1 MKQTDMSFS
10 FLSVLLPGSY
20 FGFLNPGVNGESFLC
35 VCGYKN
41 VNIGFFTF
49 VHSQPWDLMWL
60 IFQIVLSLFIL
71 GKSHTLC
78 AQRAVH
84 LHFNL
89 QRLTWHY
96 IFFFFKENTSLSST
110 EGSLF
115 MIITF
120 FPPKDG
126 KKIPRLV
133 WPRVASERPVHGQ
146 KCSPWF
152 SSLVWGWSG
161 VRERQSWVNRT
172 QKLGWGFSQ

>member
-1 MKQTDMSFS
+1 MKQTDMPFS

-20 FGFLNPGVNGESFLC
+20 FGFLNPGVNGESFFF
-35 VCGYKN
+35 YKN

-60 IFQIVLSLFIL
+60 IFQIALSLFIL
-71 GKSHTLC
+71 GKSHTLR

-84 LHFNL
+84 LYFNL
-89 QRLTWHY
+89 QKLTWHY
-96 IFFFFKENTSLSST
+96 FFFKENTSLSST

-133 WPRVASERPVHGQ
+133 WPRAASERPVHGQ

-152 SSLVWGWSG
+152 SSLFGGWSG
-161 VRERQSWVNRT
+161 VRECQSWVNRT
-172 QKLGWGFSQ
+172 QKLGCGFSQ